1 MEEKICSINIKPDTP
16 GQHGLPKLPVNST
29 RIIRNG
35 LEGDY
40 NRYRHIK
47 KKNDPDMA
55 VLLLPMEIIEELN
68 EEGWSIKP
76 GDLGENLTTAGIA
89 IKDFSPGKT
98 YRVGEATIQITF
110 KCEPCTNLY
119 SLPYVGREK
128 GPEFMKTMM
137 DRRGWYASVNEEGQ
151 VNVGDKVVEIL

>member
-1 MEEKICSINIKPDTP
+1 MEEKVCSINIKPDTP
-16 GQHGLPKLPVNST
+16 GQHGLPKRPVNST
-29 RIIRNG
+29 RITRNG

-68 EEGWSIKP
+68 GEGWSIKP

-89 IKDFSPGKT
+89 NKDFSPGKT
-98 YRVGEATIQITF
+98 YRVGKLQFKLPSSANRAQICIVFPTLAE
-110 KCEPCTNLY
+110 KRDLNL
-119 SLPYVGREK
+119 
-128 GPEFMKTMM
+128 
-137 DRRGWYASVNEEGQ
+137 
-151 VNVGDKVVEIL
+151 